1 MVGVGTDNF
10 GVLVLAAT
18 NIPWALDTAIR
29 RRYCLDKFK
38 LIIWKFSILGF
49 RFEKRIYIP
58 LPEVNERAG
67 MFKTHLGTGT
77 HHTVKENEWMQLAQR
92 AEQ

>member
-1 MVGVGTDNF
+1 MLVYLYLQQQTYLGHWIQLFDDGIVFAKCIKLFEMVD
-10 GVLVLAAT
+10 
-18 NIPWALDTAIR
+18 
-29 RRYCLDKFK
+29 
-38 LIIWKFSILGF
+38 F

-67 MFKTHLGTGT
+67 MFKINLGAGT
-77 HHTVKENEWMQLAQR
+77 HHTIKENEWMQLAQR